1 MLMLSVSRLMCYGT
15 QFIPVMTRAQFEN
28 KLHQSLAN
36 ENNEIIHFR
45 SVLLYIRNSTAVLY
59 ASQAS
64 SARPSTGITIM
75 ITMGMA

>member
-1 MLMLSVSRLMCYGT
+1 MWYGT
-15 QFIPVMTRAQFEN
+15 QFIPVVTRAQFEN
-28 KLHQSLAN
+28 NVHQSLEN

-45 SVLLYIRNSTAVLY
+45 SVLLYIRKSSAVLY

-64 SARPSTGITIM
+64 SARPSTDITIM